1 MAVVDDRGRI
11 GGKVD
16 LIDAVIAVVVLGLIP
31 VAYGAYLLFRTPTPK
46 LLTVRPS
53 TLYQRNNLR
62 VTITGENLRPY
73 LRVTFNGIQGQSYL
87 IGNTTFAYVDL
98 PELKAGVYDVDLWDY
113 RQDLSTL
120 RKGLTILPLAPTPT
134 MQIEVK
140 GTFKALSADRLK
152 EIKVGD
158 RFPPSGDAQ
167 ATVVSVGKAIPSELQ
182 VRAGAS
188 LLTVPLGGKTDLQA
202 QLRVQCFAAS
212 NADGSVR
219 CAIAGPVQQV
229 DVAPGSILP
238 LDGPGGGMSFQ
249 ISEVLPP
256 TAQH

>member
-11 GGKVD
+11 GGKVN

-46 LLTVRPS
+46 LLSVSPS
-53 TLYQRNNLR
+53 TLYQGNNLR

-73 LRVTFNGIQGQSYL
+73 LRVTFNGTQGQTFL

-98 PELKAGVYDVDLWDY
+98 PELKPGAYDVDLWDY

-134 MQIEVK
+134 MQIDVK
-140 GTFKALSADRLK
+140 GTFKGLSSDRLSA
-152 EIKVGD
+152 IKVGD
-158 RFPPSGDAQ
+158 RFPATGDAQ
-167 ATVVSVGKAIPSELQ
+167 AVVVSVGSAVPSAIQ

-188 LLTVPLGGKTDLQA
+188 LLTVPLGGRTDLQA
-202 QLRVQCFAAS
+202 VLRVQCFAVS

-229 DVAPGSILP
+229 DVAPGSMLP
-238 LDGPGGGMSFQ
+238 LNGADGSMSFQ

-256 TAQH
+256 AEKH